1 MKTFLKAAAG
11 VSIVGLVLFGLKILW
26 ARYQEGTGV

>member
-11 VSIVGLVLFGLKILW
+11 VSIIGLAIYGLKKLW
-26 ARYQEGTGV
+26 GKHEDSYC